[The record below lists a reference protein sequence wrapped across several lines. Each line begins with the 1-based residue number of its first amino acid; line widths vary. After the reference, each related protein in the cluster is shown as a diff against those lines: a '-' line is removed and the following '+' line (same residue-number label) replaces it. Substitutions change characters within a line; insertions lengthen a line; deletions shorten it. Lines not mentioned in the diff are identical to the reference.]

1 LLENIEKLTLSL
13 IIRVYLLGD
22 GMTIEVRMLSN
33 ESLPHRKARLLDKN
47 LVFLRKEGAKNMAL
61 GYIENI
67 QVKFGEK

>member
-1 LLENIEKLTLSL
+1 
-13 IIRVYLLGD
+13 
-22 GMTIEVRMLSN
+22 MTIEVRMLSN